1 MALGICKL
9 CGEERE
15 LRLSHLFPKFI
26 FRWMQ
31 NTGGQYLRQVTNP
44 NLRRQDGPKK
54 HLLCGKCE
62 QRFSTRED
70 YFSRNVFYPYIDR
83 RQMAFDYDERLIYFL
98 VSVLWRVLAD
108 KLDWY
113 EQQNFNFS
121 KELRKAERVWR
132 EYLLGEKP
140 LAEYGDI
147 HLFITDV
154 ADPGGTQPVE
164 GFNSYMARSI
174 DATAASNENECA
186 VYAKFARFLIFGM
199 LTPYDDTQWVNT
211 KVENGRGTLTIPQQL
226 LNPAVGEFLLDRAR
240 SSKVL
245 FNRNV
250 SGRQREVINR
260 AVRENFSKVINTDL
274 GRIMDADF
282 SAEVDPTMYRKKI
295 GRNEKCPCGS
305 DKKFKKCHGAVD
317 RNAT

>member
-1 MALGICKL
+1 L

-15 LRLSHLFPKFI
+15 LRLSHLLPKFI

-54 HLLCGKCE
+54 YLLCEECE

-83 RQMAFDYDERLIYFL
+83 RQTTFDYDERLIYFL

-132 EYLLGEKP
+132 EYLLGE
-140 LAEYGDI
+140 
-147 HLFITDV
+147 
-154 ADPGGTQPVE
+154 
-164 GFNSYMARSI
+164 
-174 DATAASNENECA
+174 
-186 VYAKFARFLIFGM
+186 
-199 LTPYDDTQWVNT
+199 
-211 KVENGRGTLTIPQQL
+211 
-226 LNPAVGEFLLDRAR
+226 
-240 SSKVL
+240 VL
-245 FNRNV
+245 VQTTETERTNV
-250 SGRQREVINR
+250 SPCLTSCGEHCFPH
-260 AVRENFSKVINTDL
+260 VRYSRPSSNYYS
-274 GRIMDADF
+274 GRIELAF
-282 SAEVDPTMYRKKI
+282 SDLLR
-295 GRNEKCPCGS
+295 
-305 DKKFKKCHGAVD
+305 
-317 RNAT
+317 